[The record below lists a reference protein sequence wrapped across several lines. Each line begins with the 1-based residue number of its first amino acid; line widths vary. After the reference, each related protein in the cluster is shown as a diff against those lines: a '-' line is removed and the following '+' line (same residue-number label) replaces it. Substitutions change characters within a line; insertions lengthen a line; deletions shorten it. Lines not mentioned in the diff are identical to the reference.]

1 MFFNKSKKNN
11 PVENNPIEYEAYP
24 ASGVD
29 FEKSSS
35 ESYTNNL
42 PNHTIIDNH
51 TLEYEKME
59 DVPFPVGEEWEWV
72 DCYKALYKTCYLSD
86 DKVKYVGPSRNFAY
100 ELNRVYS
107 LPEEGEFSKIDYCG
121 NGFHACLTVKDALTW
136 YNYISYDTFIGDYN
150 YSYSVVIKLVV
161 VAKAKLLVNK
171 KDLANCYGN
180 IKLDNGK
187 VVGKAIILTGFVNPK
202 EVYDNR
208 KEDIYWSIDVLNDYS
223 CNYLETVCKKE
234 GINLKVLKKLMEKL
248 EITFPYYEK
257 MLGFIDDRN
266 SSAIAYVNAMLDAYR
281 INSKEIYQCLN
292 MHYGYVLAEEIVNN
306 LDYQFAMRLADNDDA
321 YNRSLSVVEKM
332 QILYS
337 HQMISKK

>member
-1 MFFNKSKKNN
+1 MFFKK
-11 PVENNPIEYEAYP
+11 PEKKVVIEYKSYP

-29 FEKSSS
+29 FEESFS
-35 ESYTNNL
+35 ESYMNNL

-51 TLEYEKME
+51 TWEYEKME

-72 DCYKALYKTCYLSD
+72 DCYKALYKTYYLSD
-86 DKVKYVGPSRNFAY
+86 KKVKYTGPSQNFDY

-121 NGFHACLTVKDALTW
+121 NGFHACLTVKDVLTW
-136 YNYISYDTFIGDYN
+136 YNYISYDAITINN
-150 YSYSVVIKLVV
+150 YDAIKLVV

-171 KDLANCYGN
+171 KNLANCYGKT
-180 IKLDNGK
+180 KLDTGK
-187 VVGKAIILTGFVNPK
+187 IVGKAIILIDFVNPK

-208 KEDIYWSIDVLNDYS
+208 KADTYWNLGVLNNVACDY
-223 CNYLETVCKKE
+223 LKAICKKE
-234 GINLKVLKKLMEKL
+234 GINLNFLNKLTKNL
-248 EITFPYYEK
+248 EITSHDYEEI
-257 MLGFIDDRN
+257 LNFVDDRK
-266 SSAIAYVNAMLDAYR
+266 ITPMAYVNTMLDAYR
-281 INSKEIYQCLN
+281 TNSKEVYQVLN
-292 MHYGYVLAEEIVNN
+292 QNYGEVLTEEIVNN

-337 HQMISKK
+337 HQMLFKK

>member
-11 PVENNPIEYEAYP
+11 PVENNPIEYESYP

-29 FEKSSS
+29 FEESSS

-42 PNHTIIDNH
+42 PNHTVINNR
-51 TLEYEKME
+51 TWGYEKME
-59 DVPFPVGEEWEWV
+59 DVPFPVGEDWEWI
-72 DCYKALYKTCYLSD
+72 DCYKALYKTYYISN
-86 DKVKYVGPSRNFAY
+86 DKVEYVGPNQNFVY

-107 LPEEGEFSKIDYCG
+107 LPEEGEFGKIDYCG

-136 YNYISYDTFIGDYN
+136 YNYISYDTFAIDSYN
-150 YSYSVVIKLVV
+150 YGVAVKLVV

-171 KDLANCYGN
+171 KDLANCYGKT
-180 IKLDNGK
+180 KLDDGK

-208 KEDIYWSIDVLNDYS
+208 KEDRCWSIGVLNGYAYDY
-223 CNYLETVCKKE
+223 LKAICKKE
-234 GINLKVLKKLMEKL
+234 GINLNVLKKLIEKL
-248 EITFPYYEK
+248 EITCPYYEK
-257 MLGFIDDRN
+257 MLGFIDDKN
-266 SSAIAYVNAMLDAYR
+266 ISTMAYVKAMLDAYR

-292 MHYGYVLAEEIVNN
+292 MSYGQVLTEEIINN

-321 YNRSLSVVEKM
+321 YNRSLSVAEKM

-337 HQMISKK
+337 HKIALK

>member
-11 PVENNPIEYEAYP
+11 PVENNPIEYESYP

-29 FEKSSS
+29 FEESSS

-42 PNHTIIDNH
+42 PNHTVINNR
-51 TLEYEKME
+51 TWGYEKME
-59 DVPFPVGEEWEWV
+59 DVPFPVGEDWEWI
-72 DCYKALYKTCYLSD
+72 DCYKALYKTYYISN
-86 DKVKYVGPSRNFAY
+86 DKVEYVGPNQNFVY

-107 LPEEGEFSKIDYCG
+107 LPEEGEFGKIDYCG

-136 YNYISYDTFIGDYN
+136 YNYISYDTFAIDSYN
-150 YSYSVVIKLVV
+150 YGVAVKLVV

-171 KDLANCYGN
+171 KDLANCYGKT
-180 IKLDNGK
+180 KLDDGK

-208 KEDIYWSIDVLNDYS
+208 KEDRCWSIGVLNGYAYDY
-223 CNYLETVCKKE
+223 LKAICKKE
-234 GINLKVLKKLMEKL
+234 GINLNVLKKLIEKL
-248 EITFPYYEK
+248 EITCPYYEK
-257 MLGFIDDRN
+257 MLGFIDDKN
-266 SSAIAYVNAMLDAYR
+266 ISTMAYVKAMLDAYR
-281 INSKEIYQCLN
+281 TNSKEVYQVLN
-292 MHYGYVLAEEIVNN
+292 QNYGEVLTEEIVNN

-321 YNRSLSVVEKM
+321 YNRNLSVVEKM

-337 HQMISKK
+337 HQMLFKK

>member
-1 MFFNKSKKNN
+1 MFFKK
-11 PVENNPIEYEAYP
+11 PEKKVILEYEPYP

-29 FEKSSS
+29 FEESSS

-42 PNHTIIDNH
+42 PNHTIINNH
-51 TLEYEKME
+51 TWEYEKME
-59 DVPFPVGEEWEWV
+59 DVPFPIGEDWEWI
-72 DCYKALYKTCYLSD
+72 DCYKALYKTYYLSN
-86 DKVKYVGPSRNFAY
+86 DKVEYVGPHQNFVY

-107 LPEEGEFSKIDYCG
+107 LPEEGEFGKIDYCG

-136 YNYISYDTFIGDYN
+136 YNYISYDTFAIDGYN
-150 YSYSVVIKLVV
+150 YGVAVKLVV

-171 KDLANCYGN
+171 KDLANCYGKT
-180 IKLDNGK
+180 KLDDGK

-208 KEDIYWSIDVLNDYS
+208 KEDRCWSIGVLNGCAYDY
-223 CNYLETVCKKE
+223 LKAICKKE
-234 GINLKVLKKLMEKL
+234 GINLNVLKKLIEKL
-248 EITFPYYEK
+248 AITCPYYEK
-257 MLGFIDDRN
+257 MLSFIDDKN
-266 SSAIAYVNAMLDAYR
+266 ISIMAYVKAMLDTYR

-292 MHYGYVLAEEIVNN
+292 TSYGQVLTEEIINN

-321 YNRSLSVVEKM
+321 YNRSLSVAEKM

>member
-1 MFFNKSKKNN
+1 MFFKK
-11 PVENNPIEYEAYP
+11 PEKKTIIEFGYP

-29 FEKSSS
+29 FEESSS

-51 TLEYEKME
+51 TWEYEKME

-72 DCYKALYKTCYLSD
+72 DCYKALYKTYYLT
-86 DKVKYVGPSRNFAY
+86 DKEVKYTSPSQNFDY

-107 LPEEGEFSKIDYCG
+107 LPEEGEFSEIDYCS
-121 NGFHACLTVKDALTW
+121 NGFHACLTVKDVLTW
-136 YNYISYDTFIGDYN
+136 YNYISYDAFTINN
-150 YSYSVVIKLVV
+150 YGYSVAVKLVV

-171 KDLANCYGN
+171 KDLANCYGKT
-180 IKLDNGK
+180 KLDNGK

-208 KEDIYWSIDVLNDYS
+208 KEDKCWSIGVLNDYS
-223 CNYLETVCKKE
+223 CNYLKAICKKE
-234 GINLKVLKKLMEKL
+234 GINFNVLKKLMEKL

-266 SSAIAYVNAMLDAYR
+266 ISAIAYVNAMLDAYR
-281 INSKEIYQCLN
+281 INSKEIYQYLN
-292 MHYGYVLAEEIVNN
+292 MSYGQVLTEEIINN

-337 HQMISKK
+337 HQMLLKK

>member
-1 MFFNKSKKNN
+1 MFFKK
-11 PVENNPIEYEAYP
+11 PEKKVILEYEPYP

-29 FEKSSS
+29 FEESSS

-42 PNHTIIDNH
+42 PNHTIINNH
-51 TLEYEKME
+51 TWEYEKME
-59 DVPFPVGEEWEWV
+59 DVPFPIGEDWEWI
-72 DCYKALYKTCYLSD
+72 DCYKALYKTYYLSN
-86 DKVKYVGPSRNFAY
+86 DKVEYVGPHQNFVY

-107 LPEEGEFSKIDYCG
+107 LPEEGEFGKIDYCG

-136 YNYISYDTFIGDYN
+136 YNYISYDTFAIDGYT
-150 YSYSVVIKLVV
+150 YGVAVKLVV

-171 KDLANCYGN
+171 KDLANCYGKT
-180 IKLDNGK
+180 KLDDGK

-208 KEDIYWSIDVLNDYS
+208 KEDRCWSIGVLNGCAYDY
-223 CNYLETVCKKE
+223 LKAICKKE
-234 GINLKVLKKLMEKL
+234 GINLNVLKKLIEKL
-248 EITFPYYEK
+248 EITCPYYEK
-257 MLGFIDDRN
+257 MLSFIDDKN
-266 SSAIAYVNAMLDAYR
+266 ISTMAYVKAMLDTYR

-292 MHYGYVLAEEIVNN
+292 TSYGQVLTEEIINN

-321 YNRSLSVVEKM
+321 YNRSLSVAEKM